1 MLKLKIEGGI
11 YRISFHKTDRLNSFL
26 ADTLREE
33 MVKIVSKPGRDV
45 VLSMKGI
52 NFIDSAGFEAIMTA
66 VNRASEMGSRF
77 RISEVSPEV
86 YELLQLRKFK
96 ILFEINPVKAKD
108 IAATA

>member
-1 MLKLKIEGGI
+1 MLKLKIEGGV
-11 YRISFHKTDRLNSFL
+11 YRISFHKTNRLNSFL
-26 ADTLREE
+26 ADSLREE
-33 MVKIVSKPGRDV
+33 LVKIVSKPGRDV

-52 NFIDSAGFEAIMTA
+52 NFIDSAGFEAIMTG

-77 RISEVSPEV
+77 RISEVSPDV

-108 IAATA
+108 IAITA